1 MAQPLEKVCTLCGV
15 DLNGQKRVKN
25 ASGQYFCPSCWK
37 SQNSIFGESTA
48 VAGDPPPSRADVTPP
63 PPARTP
69 AGLPTVRV
77 VGSKLEPTIGKAVL
91 QGVKEGAASAT
102 FRLFRKGLIF
112 LQLILVLGLTKKL
125 FPDTNNGVMIIL
137 TLTSVIAGVVEVD
150 LLARAMKFKD
160 VWIDGEMLKSR
171 AGILIMIG
179 LVLAYALAIFL
190 AIGGG

>member
-1 MAQPLEKVCTLCGV
+1 M
-15 DLNGQKRVKN
+15 
-25 ASGQYFCPSCWK
+25 
-37 SQNSIFGESTA
+37 
-48 VAGDPPPSRADVTPP
+48 
-63 PPARTP
+63 
-69 AGLPTVRV
+69 
-77 VGSKLEPTIGKAVL
+77 GSKLEPTIGKAVL